1 MAGAARATSI
11 EDSARARKGAA
22 RCGKSPN
29 GINDLHAGGTKR
41 VSLAD
46 LIVLGGCGAVE
57 QAAKIAGYEVQVP
70 FTLRRTDALQ
80 EQTDVEAF
88 AVLEPTRTGSATTSG
103 TGTTYRRN

>member
-1 MAGAARATSI
+1 VLRAVESLQTVFN
-11 EDSARARKGAA
+11 DSY
-22 RCGKSPN
+22 
-29 GINDLHAGGTKR
+29 AGGTKR

-46 LIVLGGCGAVE
+46 LIVLGGCTAVE

-70 FTLRRTDALQ
+70 FTLGRTDALH

-103 TGTTYRRN
+103 TDTTYPRNTCWSTGRRC